1 MRLKAVVVG
10 LTALGGVALTTVA
23 ASAMPNGLPQ
33 AGRIAGQTASV
44 DQVRYV
50 CNPWGRCFWRPNY
63 YGSYGYRHAYGYY
76 GYHRPYGWH
85 RWHHWRRW

>member
-10 LTALGGVALTTVA
+10 LTALGCIALTTAA
-23 ASAMPNGLPQ
+23 ASAMPNGLPL
-33 AGRIAGQTASV
+33 ASAGQTANV

-63 YGSYGYRHAYGYY
+63 YGAYNYY

-85 RWHHWRRW
+85 RWHRWHHRW